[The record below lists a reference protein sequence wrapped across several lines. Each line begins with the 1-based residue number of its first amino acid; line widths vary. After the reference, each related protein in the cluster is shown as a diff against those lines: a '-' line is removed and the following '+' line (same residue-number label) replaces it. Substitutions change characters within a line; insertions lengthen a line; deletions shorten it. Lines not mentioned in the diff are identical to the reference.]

1 MKGPD
6 GKLHEKV
13 FSKTDHVK
21 DECKAQAIGPCAPKK
36 HRRRPPPYASRR
48 R

>member
-1 MKGPD
+1 VKGPD

-13 FSKTDHVK
+13 LSETDRVR

-36 HRRRPPPYASRR
+36 
-48 R
+48 